1 MKNGLIEWDHHEIP
15 ENEIWRRIEAIQEKM
30 RAENFDRL
38 ILFGDVNE
46 SGAVNYFSNFAPYYF
61 SAALILPQ
69 SGEGLMTTAMAQRGK
84 PWIQSNSLTQDVRF
98 ERNYGKGCSAVLKE
112 LKMEHYRIGIVEM
125 DLFPYPALIE
135 IRKEFPQVEFIDA
148 TETVNELRL
157 IRSPVEMNLIRRAGQ
172 IARECLEGILK
183 NWNFQKECEVAAE
196 IERQARYR
204 RCEDIF
210 VHITSHGRGGR
221 WLHLPTEEKLE
232 HEVMV
237 ELMVQYKNYWADIG
251 RTIIPKNVDTSL
263 LHLKRKAERIY
274 SKAIQNLKPGVMVS
288 DIFEEIKRDVNKG
301 VKILSSI
308 GFGLYMESMQ
318 RAWIN
323 DRDSRKY
330 NHVKLEENMEIIFQ
344 FGLLDTTDSNKFLI
358 QDTFLI
364 GKGGAQ
370 NLTETSFVLTY

>member
-1 MKNGLIEWDHHEIP
+1 
-15 ENEIWRRIEAIQEKM
+15 
-30 RAENFDRL
+30 
-38 ILFGDVNE
+38 
-46 SGAVNYFSNFAPYYF
+46 
-61 SAALILPQ
+61 
-69 SGEGLMTTAMAQRGK
+69 
-84 PWIQSNSLTQDVRF
+84 
-98 ERNYGKGCSAVLKE
+98 
-112 LKMEHYRIGIVEM
+112 
-125 DLFPYPALIE
+125 
-135 IRKEFPQVEFIDA
+135 
-148 TETVNELRL
+148 
-157 IRSPVEMNLIRRAGQ
+157 
-172 IARECLEGILK
+172 
-183 NWNFQKECEVAAE
+183 
-196 IERQARYR
+196 
-204 RCEDIF
+204 
-210 VHITSHGRGGR
+210 
-221 WLHLPTEEKLE
+221 
-232 HEVMV
+232 
-237 ELMVQYKNYWADIG
+237 
-251 RTIIPKNVDTSL
+251 
-263 LHLKRKAERIY
+263 LKRKAERIY

>member
-1 MKNGLIEWDHHEIP
+1 MKNGLIKWDHQEIP
-15 ENEIWRRIEAIQEKM
+15 ESEISRRIEAIQENM
-30 RAENFDRL
+30 RAENFDGL

-46 SGAVNYFSNFAPYYF
+46 AGAVNYFSNFAPYYF
-61 SAALILPQ
+61 SAALILPM
-69 SGEGLMTTAMAQRGK
+69 SGVGIITTEMAQRGK

-98 ERNYGKGCSAVLKE
+98 ERNYGKGCSTVLKE
-112 LKMEHYRIGIVEM
+112 IKMEHHRIGIVEM
-125 DLFPYPALIE
+125 DLFRYPALLE
-135 IRKEFPQVEFIDA
+135 IKKEFPKVEFIDA
-148 TETVNELRL
+148 TEMINELRL
-157 IRSPVEMNLIRRAGQ
+157 IRSPVEMNLIRQAGQ
-172 IARECLEGILK
+172 IARECLEGVLK
-183 NWNFQKECEVAAE
+183 NWKFEKECEVAAE

-204 RCEDIF
+204 RSEDIF
-210 VHITSHGRGGR
+210 VHITSHGGRAR

-251 RTIIPKNVDTSL
+251 RTILPKNVDASL
-263 LHLKRKAERIY
+263 LHLKGKAEKIY

-288 DIFEEIKRDVNKG
+288 DIFEEIQKE
-301 VKILSSI
+301 VKKSLKIFSSI
-308 GFGLYMESMQ
+308 GFGLYVESMQ

-330 NHVKLEENMEIIFQ
+330 NRVKLKENMEVIFQ